1 MIRLFVGLDLPD
13 DLRQRLAG
21 LNGGV
26 PGARWVAA
34 ENLHVTLRFIGE
46 VDRDHAA
53 DIDAALTAIVAAPF
67 DLRLRGVGT
76 FGKGRKL
83 RSLWA
88 GIESEPALTALYGK
102 VDRALV
108 GAGIAPDNRKFMPHV
123 TLARLKA
130 AKPHRIDEYIAANGP
145 FAAGPVAVRAFV
157 LYSSM
162 LSKSGAIYR
171 PEAEYPL
178 VAG

>member
-1 MIRLFVGLDLPD
+1 MIRLFVGLGLPD
-13 DLRQRLAG
+13 DLRRRLAG

-26 PGARWVAA
+26 PGARWIAA

-53 DIDAALTAIVAAPF
+53 DIDAALTAVAAAPF
-67 DLRLRGVGT
+67 DMRLQGIGT

-83 RSLWA
+83 HSLWV
-88 GIESEPALTALYGK
+88 GVESEPALTALHAK

-108 GAGIAPDNRKFMPHV
+108 GAGIKPDDRKFMPHV
-123 TLARLKA
+123 TLARLKT
-130 AKPHRIDEYIAANGP
+130 AKPHRVDEFIAAYGP
-145 FAAGPVAVRAFV
+145 FAADPVAVRSFT
-157 LYSSM
+157 LYSSL
-162 LSKSGAIYR
+162 LSKNGATYR

-178 VAG
+178 VAN

>member
-1 MIRLFVGLDLPD
+1 MIRLFVGLGLPD

-53 DIDAALTAIVAAPF
+53 DIDAALRAVVAVRF
-67 DLRLRGVGT
+67 DLRLQGVGT
-76 FGKGRKL
+76 FGRGRKL
-83 RSLWA
+83 HSLWA
-88 GIESEPALTALYGK
+88 GVESDPALTALHAR

-130 AKPHRIDEYIAANGP
+130 AKPRRVDEFIAAHGP

-157 LYSSM
+157 LYTSL
-162 LSKSGAIYR
+162 LSKNGALYR

>member
-1 MIRLFVGLDLPD
+1 MIRLFVGLGLPD
-13 DLRQRLAG
+13 DLRRRLAG

-26 PGARWVAA
+26 PGARWVTA

-46 VDRDHAA
+46 VDQGHAD
-53 DIDAALTAIVAAPF
+53 DIDTALGAVSAAPF
-67 DLRLRGVGT
+67 EMRLQGVGA

-83 RSLWA
+83 HSLWV
-88 GIESEPALTALYGK
+88 GVESDPALTALHAK

-108 GAGIAPDNRKFMPHV
+108 GAGIAPDDRKFMPHV

-130 AKPHRIDEYIAANGP
+130 AKPRRVEEFTAAHGP

-157 LYSSM
+157 LYASM

-178 VAG
+178 VTA

>member
-1 MIRLFVGLDLPD
+1 MIRLFVGLGLPG

-34 ENLHVTLRFIGE
+34 ENLHVSLRFIGE
-46 VDRDHAA
+46 VDQGHAD
-53 DIDAALTAIVAAPF
+53 DIDTALGAVFAVPF
-67 DLRLRGVGT
+67 DLRLRGVGA

-83 RSLWA
+83 HSLWV
-88 GIESEPALTALYGK
+88 GVENEPALSALHDK

-108 GAGIAPDNRKFMPHV
+108 GAGVAPDNRKFMPHV

-130 AKPHRIDEYIAANGP
+130 VKPRRVDEYVAAHGL
-145 FAAGPVAVRAFV
+145 FSAGPIAVGAFV
-157 LYSSM
+157 LYSSL
-162 LSKSGAIYR
+162 LSKNGAIYR